1 MEPAP
6 DTSWVKTTCG
16 NCGDGKHWR
25 GYCHPVVTFGGLAMI
40 LAMMLLGSVLVV
52 WTALRP

>member
-16 NCGDGKHWR
+16 NCGDGKHWC
-25 GYCHPVVTFGGLAMI
+25 GYCHPWQQIPAIVILWGLWIAIVAAFVYAMVT
-40 LAMMLLGSVLVV
+40 
-52 WTALRP
+52 T